1 MTLPAPAFQLPPG
14 IAPAVPPTAAPAP
27 APEPAMAMDFMAEKY
42 RQLRDKKDLIK
53 QRHAVELKP
62 FTEAM
67 DQLEAEMQRQLEAQ
81 NASSMK
87 TAAGTV
93 IRAVRRSIT
102 VADPEEFR
110 QWAEANGMMG
120 MYQNRV
126 SPEAVEAYVEQGN
139 QLPPGLKHTAI
150 TTIQVR
156 KNPA

>member
-1 MTLPAPAFQLPPG
+1 
-14 IAPAVPPTAAPAP
+14 
-27 APEPAMAMDFMAEKY
+27 
-42 RQLRDKKDLIK
+42 
-53 QRHAVELKP
+53 
-62 FTEAM
+62 
-67 DQLEAEMQRQLEAQ
+67 MQRQLEAQ